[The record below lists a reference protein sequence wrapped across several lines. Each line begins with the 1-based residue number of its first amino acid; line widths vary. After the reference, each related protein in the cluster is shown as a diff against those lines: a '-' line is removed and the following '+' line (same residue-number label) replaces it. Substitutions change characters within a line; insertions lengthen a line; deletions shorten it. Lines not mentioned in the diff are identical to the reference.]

1 MQLFMQRNEPLLYL
15 ICGKLILET
24 QAVIHPPA
32 CVFRLWFILCQ
43 SLTRPPAPMTF
54 SRTADPNLHDRQMH
68 SWAMWVMG
76 RPTCTLQAPGFPV
89 GLPRWS
95 LSSELNGGAAYSNY
109 ITCQPAAPSYCLL
122 KINAFSPTPKL
133 HHSRHLTGFV
143 QWQGQQLSCSTEWLK
158 TQWHFTYNMTRVRR
172 DD

>member
-1 MQLFMQRNEPLLYL
+1 
-15 ICGKLILET
+15 
-24 QAVIHPPA
+24 
-32 CVFRLWFILCQ
+32 
-43 SLTRPPAPMTF
+43 MTF
-54 SRTADPNLHDRQMH
+54 SRKADPNLHDRQMH

-76 RPTCTLQAPGFPV
+76 RPTCTSQAPGFPV

-143 QWQGQQLSCSTEWLK
+143 QQQWQGQQLSCSTEWLK
-158 TQWHFTYNMTRVRR
+158 TQWHFTYKMTRVRR
-172 DD
+172 VEQQDALLLSEQNAKSTYFTKFITIIKNLMTII